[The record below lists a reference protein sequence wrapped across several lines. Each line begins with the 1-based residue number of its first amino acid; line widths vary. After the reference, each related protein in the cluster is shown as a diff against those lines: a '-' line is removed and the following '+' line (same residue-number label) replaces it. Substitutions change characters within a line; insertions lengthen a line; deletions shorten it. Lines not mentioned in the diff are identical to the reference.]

1 MWTDIINQTPGKII
15 RMNFTMDPSSNE
27 SSSTNSSCSED
38 IKDELVLSGC
48 IGLVISSLV
57 GILSNTLGI
66 ASLKKGIVEL
76 RPVHRFLIN
85 LSITEIVVC
94 ASTWT
99 FPVMYMLP
107 CDTVIHY
114 IYAVSVVI
122 FSIGML
128 GQVGSLLLLAI
139 DHYFAIMYPLKYLL
153 FLSDRRCNILIAV
166 QWCIAI
172 TVYTTYNVC
181 NKLSCG
187 VYAVSTELYDFTNYC
202 VEASTVYLIYFA
214 LVFMSIFA
222 IYIRVLMDIYRMV
235 KFDQPLNNHAV
246 LNKKAIKT
254 TFMILGTYFVFN
266 VPGYVVSVALPSLGL
281 AEHLGPRVF
290 ALLNCFTLLNCTCDP
305 LIYSLRMRDVRRG
318 LVTIFSECTKCRGRK
333 DRVSIN

>member
-1 MWTDIINQTPGKII
+1 MRTDTINQTSGKII
-15 RMNFTMDPSSNE
+15 RMNFTMDPSPNE

-38 IKDELVLSGC
+38 IKDDLVLSGC

-66 ASLKKGIVEL
+66 ASLKKAIVEL

-85 LSITEIVVC
+85 LSISEIVVC

-107 CDTVIHY
+107 CDTIIYYIH
-114 IYAVSVVI
+114 AVSVVI
-122 FSIGML
+122 FSIGLL
-128 GQVGSLLLLAI
+128 GQVGCLLLLAI
-139 DHYFAIMYPLKYLL
+139 DHYFAIIYPLKYLL
-153 FLSDRRCNILIAV
+153 FLSERRCYILIVV

-172 TVYTTYNVC
+172 AVHTTYVVYSI
-181 NKLSCG
+181 LSCG
-187 VYAVSTELYDFTNYC
+187 SYPVSKEPYDFSNYC
-202 VEASTVYLIYFA
+202 VEASAVYLIYFA
-214 LVFMSIFA
+214 LVFLTIFV
-222 IYIRVLMDIYRMV
+222 IYIRVLMEIYRMG
-235 KFDQPLNNHAV
+235 KFSQPLNNHAG

-254 TFMILGTYFVFN
+254 TFMILGTYFVFE

-281 AEHLGPRVF
+281 TEHLGPRVF
-290 ALLNCFTLLNCTCDP
+290 ALLTCFTQLNCTCDP
-305 LIYSLRMRDVRRG
+305 LIYCLRMRDVRRG
-318 LVTIFSECTKCRGRK
+318 FVTIFSECTKCRGRK

>member
-1 MWTDIINQTPGKII
+1 MWTDTINQTAGIII
-15 RMNFTMDPSSNE
+15 RMNFSMDPSSNE

-66 ASLKKGIVEL
+66 ASLKKAIVEL
-76 RPVHRFLIN
+76 RPVHHFLIN
-85 LSITEIVVC
+85 LSITEIVLC

-99 FPVMYMLP
+99 FPVMYMLQ
-107 CDTVIHY
+107 CDTVIYY
-114 IYAVSVVI
+114 IYEVSTVI
-122 FSIGML
+122 FGIGML

-139 DHYFAIMYPLKYLL
+139 DHYFAIIYPLKYLL
-153 FLSDRRCNILIAV
+153 FLSKRCCYILIAV

-172 TVYTTYNVC
+172 AVYTIYIVYNI
-181 NKLSCG
+181 LSCG
-187 VYAVSTELYDFTNYC
+187 FYPVSNGPYDFSNYC
-202 VEASTVYLIYFA
+202 VEASAVYLIYFA

-222 IYIRVLMDIYRMV
+222 IYIRVLMEIYRMA
-235 KFDQPLNNHAV
+235 KFDQPLNNHAG

-254 TFMILGTYFVFN
+254 TFIILGTYFVFN
-266 VPGYVVSVALPSLGL
+266 VPGYVVSVVLSSLGL
-281 AEHLGPRVF
+281 TEHLGPRVF

-305 LIYSLRMRDVRRG
+305 LIYCLRMRDVRRG
-318 LVTIFSECTKCRGRK
+318 CVTIYSEFKKWKGRK